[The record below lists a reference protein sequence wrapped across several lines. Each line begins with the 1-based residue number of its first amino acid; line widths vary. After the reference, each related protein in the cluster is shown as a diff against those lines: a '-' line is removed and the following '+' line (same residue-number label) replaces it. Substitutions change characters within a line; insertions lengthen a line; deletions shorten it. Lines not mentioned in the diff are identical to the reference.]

1 MMKSNFLEIQPE
13 ISKTLDSKSPIVAL
27 ESTILSHGMPYPE
40 NLDTALKVERIIR
53 ENGAVPATIA
63 ILGGKIKIGLNRE
76 ELTYLSRSKG
86 IAKVSSRDVPFV
98 VANRLNGATTVA
110 ATMIASAMV
119 GIEIFVTG
127 GIGGVHQNAS
137 QTFDISA
144 DLTELG
150 RTDVSVVCG
159 GVKSILDIGATLEHL
174 ETLGVPVVGYRT
186 DKFPAF
192 FVRKSGFSME
202 NRASTPGEVAGI
214 IKTKRELNLKGG
226 IVVANPIPKE
236 HEMDSWTVEVAI
248 QAALDE
254 AKRKKVTG
262 KAVTPF
268 LLAHIADATG
278 TGSLASNIQL
288 VFSNA
293 KLGAQIACELSV
305 L

>member
-1 MMKSNFLEIQPE
+1 MKSNFLEIQPE

-110 ATMIASAMV
+110 ATMIVSAMV

-127 GIGGVHQNAS
+127 GIGGVHRNAS
-137 QTFDISA
+137 QTFDVSA

-186 DKFPAF
+186 NEFPAF
-192 FVRKSGFSME
+192 FVRKSGLSLE

-248 QAALDE
+248 QAALNE

>member
-1 MMKSNFLEIQPE
+1 MMKSNVLEIQPE
-13 ISKTLDSKSPIVAL
+13 ISRTLDSKSPIVAL

-127 GIGGVHQNAS
+127 GIGGVHRNAS
-137 QTFDISA
+137 QTFDVSA

-150 RTDVSVVCG
+150 RADVSVVCG
-159 GVKSILDIGATLEHL
+159 GIKSILDIGATLEHL

-186 DKFPAF
+186 NEFPAF
-192 FVRKSGFSME
+192 FVRKSGFSLE

-248 QAALDE
+248 QAALNE

>member
-110 ATMIASAMV
+110 ATMIASAMA

-127 GIGGVHQNAS
+127 GIGGVHRNAS
-137 QTFDISA
+137 QTFDVSA

-186 DKFPAF
+186 NEFPAF
-192 FVRKSGFSME
+192 FVRKSGLSLE

-248 QAALDE
+248 QAALNE